1 MEVIGGSSEFDDSY
15 GIMRHLNCLQD
26 HNRLTRRRAL
36 EAIRNEIFSAQ
47 SNSAGDRVVCAIS
60 GAETVIRPL
69 LRAFSD
75 PVEKCRELAIITV
88 SEMLEST
95 QEPSSLLQC
104 VIPTLV
110 QRLAQPTIVEPSE
123 ELRLKLV
130 ELMHSMITRC
140 NVHVAPYLDDL
151 VRPSL
156 TLLTC

>member
-1 MEVIGGSSEFDDSY
+1 MDVAGSVGESDATH

-26 HNRLTRRRAL
+26 QNRLARRRAL
-36 EAIRNEIFSAQ
+36 EAIRNEIFSGQ
-47 SNSAGDRVVCAIS
+47 TNSVDDRVVCAS
-60 GAETVIRPL
+60 GVVEIIIRPL

-75 PVEKCRELAIITV
+75 SVEKCRELAIITV
-88 SEMLEST
+88 IEVFEST

-110 QRLAQPTIVEPSE
+110 QRLAQPEIVEPSE

-130 ELMHSMITRC
+130 ELMHSAVQRC

-151 VRPSL
+151 V
-156 TLLTC
+156 